1 MLLDRRS
8 APFLAVGAA
17 LVLLAGGLV
26 AVGVWWATNCFGG
39 WVGRP
44 LGADVPAAASGPD
57 RADLAAAGDLRD
69 VGVDTTVRWGLWQHL
84 DGIGESAKP
93 VHRDPELRA
102 ATVADG
108 QLVTAQ
114 RRPGSVEAVPPDTTL
129 VAAYDAATGTPRWQ
143 VEGPRA
149 RGELRL
155 LAVGGRLLLAAERL
169 TALDVASGAFTWCVD
184 AAGAVVAA
192 DAQRVVLATQD
203 GRNSVLRSLDTATG
217 AEQWRVGYEA
227 HDATLRPVVT
237 GGVVV
242 AYVVPAGGGPS
253 VLQAFDVAAGEPRW
267 TAPSDP
273 PGALVGNGESVLVA
287 EVYSAARGVAALDAR
302 SGARRWATPLPG
314 SEPMQL
320 WPVDG
325 GVIANAQTLTLID
338 AGTGAARW
346 SAAGV
351 DPVPA
356 GLEPVVVGR
365 ALVVP
370 RYRGVDTID
379 LATGASASAAS
390 AASASAAETAML
402 SISAA
407 ALVARRGE
415 RVSVLAPG

>member
-44 LGADVPAAASGPD
+44 LGAEVPAAASGPD

-169 TALDVASGAFTWCVD
+169 TALDVASGAFAWCVD
-184 AAGAVVAA
+184 AAGAAVAA

-273 PGALVGNGESVLVA
+273 PGRS
-287 EVYSAARGVAALDAR
+287 SATAI
-302 SGARRWATPLPG
+302 ARRRRSSPGAVSASRCSLPDDRRRWDVGAPRRAISPGRGDLRGQRTVEDDSNTNVRPSPSRTRVPG
-314 SEPMQL
+314 SRRRL
-320 WPVDG
+320 
-325 GVIANAQTLTLID
+325 
-338 AGTGAARW
+338 
-346 SAAGV
+346 
-351 DPVPA
+351 
-356 GLEPVVVGR
+356 
-365 ALVVP
+365 
-370 RYRGVDTID
+370 
-379 LATGASASAAS
+379 
-390 AASASAAETAML
+390 
-402 SISAA
+402 
-407 ALVARRGE
+407 RRGGSGVH
-415 RVSVLAPG
+415 RPSSGPDT

>member
-44 LGADVPAAASGPD
+44 LGAEVPAAASGPD

-84 DGIGESAKP
+84 DDIGESAKP

-169 TALDVASGAFTWCVD
+169 TALDVASGAFAWCVD

-273 PGALVGNGESVLVA
+273 PGALVGNGESVW
-287 EVYSAARGVAALDAR
+287 SPRCTARPWGR
-302 SGARRWATPLPG
+302 GARRA
-314 SEPMQL
+314 
-320 WPVDG
+320 
-325 GVIANAQTLTLID
+325 
-338 AGTGAARW
+338 
-346 SAAGV
+346 
-351 DPVPA
+351 
-356 GLEPVVVGR
+356 VGR
-365 ALVVP
+365 APVGDTAAGERADATVAGRRRRDRQRADAHVDRRGHGGGALERGGCRPGARRARARRRGSGVGRAAVP
-370 RYRGVDTID
+370 GGRHDRPRHGGGGFGGVGFGGGD
-379 LATGASASAAS
+379 GV
-390 AASASAAETAML
+390 L

-415 RVSVLAPG
+415 RVTVFAPG

>member
-44 LGADVPAAASGPD
+44 LGAEVPAAASGPD

-169 TALDVASGAFTWCVD
+169 TALDVASGAFAWCVD

-253 VLQAFDVAAGEPRW
+253 VLQAFDVATGEPRW

-287 EVYSAARGVAALDAR
+287 EVYSAARGVAAT
-302 SGARRWATPLPG
+302 RRALG
-314 SEPMQL
+314 FA
-320 WPVDG
+320 PVGDTAAGERADRAVAGRG
-325 GVIANAQTLTLID
+325 GVIVNAQTLTLID

-346 SAAGV
+346 SAAAV

-356 GLEPVVVGR
+356 GPRARRSSAGACSCRGTGGSTRSTSPRGR
-365 ALVVP
+365 L
-370 RYRGVDTID
+370 
-379 LATGASASAAS
+379 ASAADTDVLS
-390 AASASAAETAML
+390 A
-402 SISAA
+402 SAA
-407 ALVARRGE
+407 ALVARRAE
-415 RVSVLAPG
+415 RVTVLAPG

>member
-1 MLLDRRS
+1 M
-8 APFLAVGAA
+8 AY
-17 LVLLAGGLV
+17 
-26 AVGVWWATNCFGG
+26 
-39 WVGRP
+39 
-44 LGADVPAAASGPD
+44 
-57 RADLAAAGDLRD
+57 
-69 VGVDTTVRWGLWQHL
+69 
-84 DGIGESAKP
+84 
-93 VHRDPELRA
+93 
-102 ATVADG
+102 G

-114 RRPGSVEAVPPDTTL
+114 RRPGSVEAGPPDTTL

-314 SEPMQL
+314 SGPMQL

-379 LATGASASAAS
+379 LATGAAAS

-415 RVSVLAPG
+415 RVSVFAPG